1 MVNKT
6 QLRDNNIINKNTV
19 LITTMIFIII
29 VLLFALVSTNSK
41 SVNKSGVLLT
51 NEGRE
56 NIQLKP
62 ITIQGFSEFHAK
74 SDEVTQDFTFC
85 NPKDNNCYMDIEF
98 HLPDGTKLFEVKR
111 IEPRYVI
118 KKVEFLKTMKDGIY
132 ENCTFNIN
140 CYSMNDNRKLNGATM
155 NVTLYVG

>member
-1 MVNKT
+1 MNDEQRIKKV
-6 QLRDNNIINKNTV
+6 
-19 LITTMIFIII
+19 MIAII
-29 VLLFALVSTNSK
+29 VVLLTAIICLGAMILLDLKET
-41 SVNKSGVLLT
+41 NKSGILLT
-51 NEGRE
+51 DEGRE

-74 SDEVTQDFTFC
+74 SDEVTQEFTFC

-98 HLPDGTKLFEVKR
+98 LLPDGTKLFEVKR

-118 KKVEFLKTMKDGIY
+118 KKVEFLKTLKNGIY

-140 CYSMNDNRKLNGATM
+140 CYSMNDDSKLNGAAM
-155 NVTLYVG
+155 NVTLYVR

>member
-1 MVNKT
+1 MNKE
-6 QLRDNNIINKNTV
+6 QRIKKA
-19 LITTMIFIII
+19 MIAIII
-29 VLLFALVSTNSK
+29 VLLIGIIYLGTMILLDSK
-41 SVNKSGVLLT
+41 GTNKSGVLLT

-98 HLPDGTKLFEVKR
+98 LLPDGTKLFEVKR

-140 CYSMNDNRKLNGATM
+140 CYSMNDDTKLNGATM

>member
-1 MVNKT
+1 MENKT
-6 QLRDNNIINKNTV
+6 RLQDNNIINKNTV
-19 LITTMIFIII
+19 LIVIMIFIII
-29 VLLFALVSTNSK
+29 VLLFALSSVNSK
-41 SVNKSGVLLT
+41 NINKSGILLT
-51 NEGRE
+51 DEGRE

-74 SDEVTQDFTFC
+74 SDEVTQEFTFC

-98 HLPDGTKLFEVKR
+98 LLPDGTKLFEVKR

-118 KKVEFLKTMKDGIY
+118 KKVEFLKTLKNGIY

-140 CYSMNDNRKLNGATM
+140 CYSMNDDSKLNGAAM
-155 NVTLYVG
+155 NVTLYVR